1 MAWLYL
7 AFGIF
12 AEVVGTLALKFSDG
26 FTKAIPSTFVVIGYG
41 AAFYFL
47 SKVINTIPISIA
59 YAIWSGAG
67 VALVGIVA
75 WIWLGQKLD
84 LSAIIGISLIISGVI
99 VINLFSD
106 SVLH

>member
-7 AFGIF
+7 AFGIA
-12 AEVVGTLALKFSDG
+12 AEVMGTLALKFSDG
-26 FTKAIPSTFVVIGYG
+26 FTKTIPSSLVVIGYG

-47 SKVINTIPISIA
+47 SKVINTIPISVA

-67 VALVGIVA
+67 VAIVGIVA

-84 LSAIIGISLIISGVI
+84 AGAIVGITLIISGVV
-99 VINLFSD
+99 VINLYSQ